1 MQDQVAEV
9 MAKRPNIGEDGIGR
23 MRARQHIFKLGVI
36 DDNIC
41 VNLYFS
47 GEELHRAINRK
58 AKIAYGVRMQ
68 GFINRNIFWRTQ
80 N

>member
-41 VNLYFS
+41 VKGPMTCYFMYS
-47 GEELHRAINRK
+47 LI
-58 AKIAYGVRMQ
+58 
-68 GFINRNIFWRTQ
+68 
-80 N
+80 